1 MELEKTD
8 SNIIMESTVTDMDTA
23 MDTDTA
29 MAMGMV
35 QMKNR
40 VHVGF

>member
-8 SNIIMESTVTDMDTA
+8 SNTIMENMGTVTDMDTA
-23 MDTDTA
+23 MA

-35 QMKNR
+35 QMKNKVR
-40 VHVGF
+40 VGF

>member
-8 SNIIMESTVTDMDTA
+8 SNIIMESTVTAMDTA
-23 MDTDTA
+23 MDTA

>member
-8 SNIIMESTVTDMDTA
+8 SNIIMESMGTDTDMDTA
-23 MDTDTA
+23 MA

>member
-8 SNIIMESTVTDMDTA
+8 SNIIMESMGTDTDMDTA
-23 MDTDTA
+23 MDTA